1 MGFLQRI
8 RLGCSLSTSFAL
20 DNYNLLEDPS
30 PRLYWGRSEGRST
43 TDEVMSLHSSRSP
56 SPDYT
61 VGIRGRSTRG
71 GPFHPG
77 SSRRPSP
84 FPGDPRVDH
93 HRPLDAAHQVWQGPF
108 RAVRTINKVSVSQ
121 YGVNKIV
128 EPRWTLLL
136 HVVQFPTIG
145 TWNMDTTPP
154 LLIHFNYIELYIRN
168 R

>member
-1 MGFLQRI
+1 
-8 RLGCSLSTSFAL
+8 
-20 DNYNLLEDPS
+20 
-30 PRLYWGRSEGRST
+30 
-43 TDEVMSLHSSRSP
+43 MSLHSSRSP

-108 RAVRTINKVSVSQ
+108 RAVRTINKVSVSSSHL
-121 YGVNKIV
+121 I
-128 EPRWTLLL
+128 LLTVKAVRSSRRYERRL
-136 HVVQFPTIG
+136 VCQGAPTSSVLCFPEAVSSCPAFDVI
-145 TWNMDTTPP
+145 PP
-154 LLIHFNYIELYIRN
+154 AFYLSSASPATFQGPL
-168 R
+168 